1 MYKENNKNK
10 NRFFIAYNFILWVSL
25 MAIWGCQTNENP
37 PVPDTEKLQG
47 LFVINEGRW
56 QQNDASISFF
66 NPEADYAAEHYL
78 FSRVNGVR
86 LGDVAHSAVREADT
100 LFVVVNNSRLIYK
113 ILLPSL
119 RLLGQV
125 ALPSSASPR
134 QFLRI
139 GPRKAYVNSLL
150 DGTVYVIDPVSMQ
163 LLPTRIA
170 VENWMEEQQLVA
182 GKVWISCGNYA
193 YPDRNDKIAIIDP
206 QTDRLEGYLTM
217 PIENPGPLL
226 RLPDGRLI
234 VGLRGNYIDT
244 NSGLAV
250 VDPAGRRIDTLI
262 RLSGY
267 LYGMHELPD
276 GIWLFNDS
284 TVTRFD
290 PRSFTV
296 KYNYI
301 TREQLGAG
309 ARDWLYGAY
318 WDVRRRQYYICNA
331 ENAAVA
337 GSVVVLDEERRRVRS
352 LRAGVLPKIVIA
364 YP

>member
-1 MYKENNKNK
+1 MRYDLFTG
-10 NRFFIAYNFILWVSL
+10 NRIYYSL
-25 MAIWGCQTNENP
+25 LLLLGIGTWGCQQTETP
-37 PVPDTEKLQG
+37 PAPDTSGLRG
-47 LFVINEGRW
+47 LFVLNEGRW

-100 LFVVVNNSRLIYK
+100 LFVVVNNSRLVYK

-125 ALPSSASPR
+125 ALPASASPR
-134 QFLRI
+134 EFLRL
-139 GPRKAYVNSLL
+139 GPRKAYINSLL
-150 DGTVYVIDPVSMQ
+150 DGTIYVIDPTTME

-170 VENWMEEQQLVA
+170 VENWMESMQKLE

-193 YPDRNDKIAIIDP
+193 YPNRNNKLAMVDP
-206 QTDRLEGYLTM
+206 QTDRLEGYLEL
-217 PIENPGPLL
+217 PIENPGPMLT
-226 RLPDGRLI
+226 LPDGRLL

-250 VDPAGRRIDTLI
+250 VDPQARRVDTLI
-262 RLSGY
+262 RLAGS
-267 LYGMHELPD
+267 LYGMNALPD

-290 PRSFTV
+290 PQTFGVR
-296 KYNYI
+296 YQYL

-318 WDVRRRQYYICNA
+318 WDAGRQQYYVCNA

-337 GSVVVLDEERRRVRS
+337 GSVVVLDAQRRRIRS
-352 LRAGVLPKIVIA
+352 LRAGVLPKQVIV